1 MVEWSE
7 KKGMKACKVTITTKT
22 DGQENTIV
30 REGEMEATAS
40 CVTIAYKEEDAL
52 VSMRL
57 QNETAEIERQG
68 DYSLRLR
75 LERGVLHKGELGL
88 GGSCGE
94 IETFAHAIQYSVT
107 ETSVLASLRYDLLFG
122 TEKQEI
128 SLRFVSRFTK

>member
-1 MVEWSE
+1 
-7 KKGMKACKVTITTKT
+7 MKACKVTITTNT

-30 REGEMEATAS
+30 REGEMEAVAS
-40 CVTIAYKEEDAL
+40 CVTIVYREENAL

-57 QNETAEIERQG
+57 QQETAEIERKG

-94 IETFAHAIQYSVT
+94 IEAFAHTIQYSVT
-107 ETSVLASLRYDLLFG
+107 ETSVLASLHYDLLFG
-122 TEKQEI
+122 AEKQEI
-128 SLRFVSRFTK
+128 SLRLISRFSN